1 MTTPILTPSEPV
13 EPTFTATFTIKI
25 NGLRTATVNGLE
37 NTVKQVD
44 WSLVGTESGQTF
56 ELPQTTTLGD
66 PAAEGFVPLANLT
79 EAGVAA
85 WVEATDTRLP
95 GIKAHIQFVLD
106 KEVAKSALT
115 NAAMPWVPVAEPT
128 PEPAPSPAV

>member
-1 MTTPILTPSEPV
+1 MTEQVTTPV
-13 EPTFTATFTIKI
+13 EPTYTATFTIKI

-44 WSLVGTESGQTF
+44 WALVGTESGQTF
-56 ELPQTTTLGD
+56 ELPQTTNLGD

-79 EAGVAA
+79 ETAVAA
-85 WVEATDTRLP
+85 WVEATETNIN
-95 GIKAHIQFVLD
+95 GIKGHIQSVLD

-115 NAAMPWVPVAEPT
+115 STAMPWAPVAET
-128 PEPAPSPAV
+128 PAEPAPPAE